1 MIDKLKS
8 MLARADADYADL
20 RYETKRETKISY
32 NGPDLSHVGV
42 SATDGYVLRVL
53 KGGGFSTLAFTREAD
68 AEKAL
73 RTALENA
80 RLIAKNSRQ
89 PVRLAAVEAVRD
101 EFMPKLEEDPRRVG
115 LDEKIELTK
124 KYNALARSSPLI
136 ATTSIGYTET
146 VREKHFASTEGAAVR
161 EDLVTL
167 GISGLITSRDGNMI
181 QNARVAVGGSHG
193 FHILRG
199 REEEFE
205 NKKKIVLDLLKA
217 QPVPAGTHN
226 VILNNSMAGV
236 FTHEAF
242 GHFSEAD
249 LIEDNPTMREKMHLG
264 AKLGN
269 DILNIVDDPTRSGQL
284 GFYKYDDE
292 GVPVGAVPLLRN
304 GVLCGRLHSRRT
316 AAEFGE
322 PANGHCVAE
331 DFSYAPIIRMATIF
345 ITPGKETIEE
355 LFAKLDDGLYILD
368 AKGGQT
374 SGENFTFGAQYGY
387 RIKNGK
393 IAEMI
398 RDINLTGNLY
408 QTMQNITAIADD
420 FRLSETGGCG
430 KGQTNIRSCHGAPHI
445 LVRNVVIGGK

>member
-1 MIDKLKS
+1 MIEKLKAI
-8 MLARADADYADL
+8 LARADADYADL
-20 RYETKRETKISY
+20 RYETKRETKISF
-32 NGPDLSHVGV
+32 NGPDLSHVTV
-42 SATDGYVLRVL
+42 SNTDGYVLRIL

-89 PVRLAAVEAVRD
+89 PVRLAAAEAVRD
-101 EFMPKLEEDPRRVG
+101 EFLPKLEEDPRQIG

-124 KYNALARSSPLI
+124 KYNALARSNPLI
-136 ATTSIGYTET
+136 ATTSIGYSET
-146 VREKHFASTEGAAVR
+146 VREKHFASTEGAVVR
-161 EDLVTL
+161 EDLVTV
-167 GISGLITSRDGNMI
+167 GISGLITSRDGNLI
-181 QNARVAVGGSHG
+181 QNARVAVGGSAG
-193 FHILRG
+193 FQILRS

-205 NKKKIVLDLLKA
+205 KKKKIVLDLLKA
-217 QPVPAGTHN
+217 QSVPGGVHN
-226 VILNNSMAGV
+226 VILNNSLAGV

-249 LIEDNPTMREKMHLG
+249 LIEDNPTMRQKMHLG

-269 DILNIVDDPTRSGQL
+269 DILNIVDDPTKYGQL

-292 GVPVGAVPLLRN
+292 GIPVAAVPLLRN

-322 PANGHCVAE
+322 PVNGHCVAE
-331 DFSYAPIIRMATIF
+331 DFGYAPIIRMGTIF
-345 ITPGKETIEE
+345 ITPGKDTIES

-387 RIKNGK
+387 RVKNGK
-393 IAEMI
+393 VTDMV

-408 QTMQNITAIADD
+408 KTMQNITAIADD
-420 FRLSETGGCG
+420 FRLTETGGCG

-445 LVRNVVIGGK
+445 LVQNVVIGGK